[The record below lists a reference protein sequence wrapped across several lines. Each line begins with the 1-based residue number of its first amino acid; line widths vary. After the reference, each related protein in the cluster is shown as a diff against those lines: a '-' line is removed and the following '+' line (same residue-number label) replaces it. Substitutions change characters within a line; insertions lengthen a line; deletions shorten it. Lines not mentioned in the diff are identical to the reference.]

1 MMKHGAIATVLMG
14 ALAGAASGQPGPRFE
29 ITYAAAK
36 GPGPFDGRLLL
47 LVSNKPDEEPRKQIS
62 DTGLKTQ
69 LVFGIDVEG
78 WKPGEKAVIDGSVL
92 GFPLDSLKD
101 DPAGSYNVQALL
113 HKY

>member
-1 MMKHGAIATVLMG
+1 MSRPTVISTIVLSF
-14 ALAGAASGQPGPRFE
+14 LAGVASAQSGPRFE

-47 LVSNKPDEEPRKQIS
+47 LVSTDPSEEPRRQIS

-69 LVFGIDVEG
+69 LVFGIDVDG
-78 WKPGEKAVIDGSVL
+78 WRPGQKAVIDNSVL

-101 DPAGSYNVQALL
+101 VPAGS
-113 HKY
+113 